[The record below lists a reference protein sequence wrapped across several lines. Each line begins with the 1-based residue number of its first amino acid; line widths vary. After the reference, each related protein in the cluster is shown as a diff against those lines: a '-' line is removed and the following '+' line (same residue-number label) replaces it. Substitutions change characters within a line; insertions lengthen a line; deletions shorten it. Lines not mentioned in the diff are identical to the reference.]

1 VPQVQWH
8 HCARSLGKP
17 VHLNFR
23 LACKETDG
31 PEASGFP
38 GYPQKIGRPLRQV
51 PGRIGQLPG
60 QSPHRSV
67 REGFPHTVPQA

>member
-1 VPQVQWH
+1 MLKTLE
-8 HCARSLGKP
+8 SLDYLWKSSS
-17 VHLNFR
+17 
-23 LACKETDG
+23 
-31 PEASGFP
+31 EA
-38 GYPQKIGRPLRQV
+38 QKNGRPSRQV